1 MLTNGVIGAFT
12 GGDQYYWGPLMA
24 AATLSSIPVAI
35 LYLLFTDRFVSGI
48 TSGATKG

>member
-1 MLTNGVIGAFT
+1 VIGAFT
-12 GGDQYYWGPLMA
+12 GGDQYAWGPLMA